1 MSLTIKPIKWL
12 EVALWLLGVW
22 DIFETTSVVV
32 NDEGG
37 ELWTCSL
44 AFDIPIRYNNEV
56 RQDIVQTR
64 RRSPTKI
71 GAQIDAVLLSLQA
84 IERISYRMPDFS
96 SLKIQALIQHSLD
109 VPRVSERH
117 ATFNYWDVVRR
128 V

>member
-1 MSLTIKPIKWL
+1 M
-12 EVALWLLGVW
+12 
-22 DIFETTSVVV
+22 

-44 AFDIPIRYNNEV
+44 VFDIPIRYNNEV
-56 RQDIVQTR
+56 RQDIMQTGR
-64 RRSPTKI
+64 QSPTKI

-84 IERISYRMPDFS
+84 IERIGYHMPDFL
-96 SLKIQALIQHSLD
+96 SLRIKVLCEHSLD

-117 ATFNYWDVVRR
+117 ATFNHMYVVRH

>member
-1 MSLTIKPIKWL
+1 MSRTIKPVKWL
-12 EVALWLLGVW
+12 EAALWMLGVW
-22 DIFETTSVVV
+22 EIFENTTSEVV
-32 NDEGG
+32 NDGA
-37 ELWTCSL
+37 ELWMCSL

-96 SLKIQALIQHSLD
+96 SLRIQALIQHSLD

-117 ATFNYWDVVRR
+117 ATFNHMDVVCR